1 MLRTLQRCVHGR
13 NGRTIIFT
21 AENSRSCDKDVGPSF
36 SNRVDI
42 MDFNSAVH
50 FQINRA
56 SCCLS
61 MLVNALARLTNFMQ
75 RFGDEGL
82 TAEARID

>member
-1 MLRTLQRCVHGR
+1 MLHCR

-21 AENSRSCDKDVGPSF
+21 AENSRSCNKDVDAGF
-36 SNRVDI
+36 SNRTNVK
-42 MDFNSAVH
+42 DFNSAVH
-50 FQINRA
+50 VQINA
-56 SCCLS
+56 VSYFLS

-75 RFGDEGL
+75 RVGDEGL